1 MNENKRIDV
10 IAQNSEKFITFSFGS
25 LQFKDS
31 MAFLSAS
38 LDKLVKLNKYDI
50 VGKDEHDKPIYK
62 KRNDWKDNFRFSSAN
77 PYIRNKTDID
87 LLTEKGVYPYDYMN
101 SFDKFNESQLPSI
114 EDFYSQLY
122 EEGITDTQHTRAK
135 VIWNNSNIKNLGEY
149 HDLYLMTD
157 VYLLSDVF
165 ENFRDMCL
173 NYYGLDPAH
182 YITLPNYSWSAFL
195 SLTGVRLQQ
204 IHNKDM
210 YEMISKG
217 LRGGMTQC
225 AHKKVEANNKFMN
238 EQYDLS
244 KPSSYIS
251 YLDANNLYGL
261 AMSKKLPFDKFN
273 WYFSRMDEKKVLSYS
288 DDDDE
293 GYILEVDL
301 EYPKE
306 LHDLH
311 RDYPLAPEIMSVSEN
326 MLSPVQKEI
335 HKKYYGKDAT
345 DETTNKLILNVMDKK
360 KYVLHISA
368 LKFYLE
374 HGLKLKKDH
383 RVISFNQ
390 ADFLK
395 PYIDFNTEKRKNAK
409 TEFEKD
415 LFKLL
420 NNAVYGKTLENV
432 RNHIDFELVNTPE
445 RFQKL
450 VNKPSYKHRH
460 IINESLV
467 GVEKEKA
474 TVELDKPIYMGLSI
488 LDYSKIHMYSFYYDV
503 LKPKYNDK
511 IKLAYTDTDSFI
523 IHVETDDIYTD
534 FKHIKQHMDF
544 SDYPKHHECYNASNK
559 KVLGKMKDEL
569 SGKIMTH
576 FIGLKPKSYC
586 YKVYGEDEEH
596 KRSKGIVKHKV
607 ANELNYN
614 KYEQTLNGD
623 LKDKVEFNTIRSKNH
638 QIYSINQVKFS
649 LSNFCNKRY
658 FYNAIE
664 SLPYGHYLINQ

>member
-1 MNENKRIDV
+1 MDYSFRYFKIPIFFHNLKNYDSHLIIGKANEINKELNENKSIDV

-77 PYIRNKTDID
+77 PYIRNKTDLD

-114 EDFYSQLY
+114 EDFYNQLY

-135 VIWNNSNIKNLGEY
+135 VIWENFNIKNLGKY

-210 YEMISKG
+210 YEMIEKG

-225 AHKKVEANNKFMN
+225 AHKKVEANNKYMN
-238 EQYDLS
+238 EQYDKS

-261 AMSKKLPFDKFN
+261 AMSKKLPFDNFN
-273 WYFSRMDEKKVLSYS
+273 WYFSRMDEKKILSYS
-288 DDDDE
+288 DDDDK
-293 GYILEVDL
+293 GYISEVDL

-326 MLSPVQKEI
+326 ILSPVQKEI
-335 HKKYYGKDAT
+335 YKKCYGKDAS
-345 DETTNKLILNVMDKK
+345 DEKTNKLILNVMDKK

-374 HGLKLKKDH
+374 HGLKLKKVH

-395 PYIDFNTEKRKNAK
+395 PYIDFNTEKRTNAK
-409 TEFEKD
+409 TAFEKD

-432 RNHIDFELVNTPE
+432 RNHNDFRLINTPE

-450 VNKPSYKHRH
+450 ENKPSYKHRH
-460 IINESLV
+460 IINEDLV
-467 GVEKEKA
+467 AVELEKA
-474 TVELDKPIYMGLSI
+474 MVELDKPIYMGLSI

-534 FKHIKQHMDF
+534 RF
-544 SDYPKHHECYNASNK
+544 
-559 KVLGKMKDEL
+559 
-569 SGKIMTH
+569 
-576 FIGLKPKSYC
+576 
-586 YKVYGEDEEH
+586 
-596 KRSKGIVKHKV
+596 
-607 ANELNYN
+607 
-614 KYEQTLNGD
+614 
-623 LKDKVEFNTIRSKNH
+623 
-638 QIYSINQVKFS
+638 
-649 LSNFCNKRY
+649 
-658 FYNAIE
+658 
-664 SLPYGHYLINQ
+664 